1 MGDDRGNGAS
11 GPEGGGSGASPA
23 RSRVRTT
30 PDGPVRLTPTEM
42 RIIDFI
48 RDNEGR
54 ACSKACM
61 AAALGRSEKTVGRLL
76 SRMRKNGLIVSEAVH
91 AENGAQLAN
100 IYRLTE
106 WAGTDRGG
114 AS

>member
-1 MGDDRGNGAS
+1 MKDGRDRGAS
-11 GPEGGGSGASPA
+11 GPEAGARGAIPA
-23 RSRVRTT
+23 CPRIRAT

-54 ACSKACM
+54 VCSKACM
-61 AAALGRSEKTVGRLL
+61 AAALGRSEKTVDRLL

-100 IYRLTE
+100 LYRLTE
-106 WAGTDRGG
+106 WAGADRGG